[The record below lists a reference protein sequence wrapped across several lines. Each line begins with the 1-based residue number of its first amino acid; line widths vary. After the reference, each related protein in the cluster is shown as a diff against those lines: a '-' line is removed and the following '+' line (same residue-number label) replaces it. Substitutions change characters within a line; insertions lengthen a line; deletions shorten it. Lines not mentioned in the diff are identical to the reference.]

1 MGGLLAGERRA
12 GFGGQ
17 VDEGFAANV
26 DEEAFDG
33 AAEEP
38 PGRFA
43 CVVVGDRL
51 GPGASDDQATAA
63 ESELAGLGPDRI
75 LTDLLVADI
84 DAERALGGHRVALL
98 LEGGGQDDVAA
109 RDRLVGLEDLLE
121 LTDPVVNV
129 LEPAVLD

>member
-1 MGGLLAGERRA
+1 MGELLAGESGA

-17 VDEGFAANV
+17 VDEGFAADV
-26 DEEAFDG
+26 DEDALDG
-33 AAEEP
+33 AADER

-43 CVVVGDRL
+43 SVVVGDRL

-84 DAERALGGHRVALL
+84 EAERALGRHRVALSV
-98 LEGGGQDDVAA
+98 EGGRQDDVAA
-109 RDRLVGLEDLLE
+109 RDGLVGLDDLLQ
-121 LTDPVVNV
+121 LTDKVVDV
-129 LEPAVLD
+129 L